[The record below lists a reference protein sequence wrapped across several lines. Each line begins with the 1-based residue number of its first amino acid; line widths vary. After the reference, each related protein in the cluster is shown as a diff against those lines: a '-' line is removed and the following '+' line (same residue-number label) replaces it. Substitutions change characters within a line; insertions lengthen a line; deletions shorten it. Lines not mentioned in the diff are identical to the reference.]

1 MDEKNKFELVEDDL
15 FLPGSRIKIE
25 HTLLLDEL
33 DISDLLQKT
42 PEEVRDLYHQS
53 VRKEENMYEVL
64 QAGMRAWE
72 HDARNTR
79 RLESALN
86 FLEIAPVEHT
96 GNQWIEDKNGTRM
109 ISNTVY
115 KMTCHLSENTK
126 WNLWSAKA
134 LNDRWRVEWSV
145 SLNTPLPH
153 HSCVIARK
161 DRKFADRESAENYL
175 NGRISAYSKLFSE
188 LSPPV
193 PYERRQF
200 FMESGLVLPGY
211 RIESGERSQEKDPVL
226 EKLSKSKS
234 QKEAAPAAPCKKKNE
249 PAL

>member
-1 MDEKNKFELVEDDL
+1 MK
-15 FLPGSRIKIE
+15 RI
-25 HTLLLDEL
+25 
-33 DISDLLQKT
+33 S
-42 PEEVRDLYHQS
+42 
-53 VRKEENMYEVL
+53 
-64 QAGMRAWE
+64 
-72 HDARNTR
+72 
-79 RLESALN
+79 
-86 FLEIAPVEHT
+86 
-96 GNQWIEDKNGTRM
+96 
-109 ISNTVY
+109 
-115 KMTCHLSENTK
+115 LS
-126 WNLWSAKA
+126 
-134 LNDRWRVEWSV
+134 WRVEWSV

-211 RIESGERSQEKDPVL
+211 RIESGESAQEKDSVL

-234 QKEAAPAAPCKKKNE
+234 QKEAASAAPSKKKNE